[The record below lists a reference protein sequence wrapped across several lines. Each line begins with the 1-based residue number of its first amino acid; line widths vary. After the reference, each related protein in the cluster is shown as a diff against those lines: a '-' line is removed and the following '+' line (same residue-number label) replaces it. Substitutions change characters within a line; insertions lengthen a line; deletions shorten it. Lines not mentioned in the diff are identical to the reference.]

1 MKTYLELA
9 KYQIRK
15 KSNIL
20 SVIIITIALS
30 FVFIIATYKESV
42 NNRLLNDVNEYI
54 YYRSFMVGSEGYNE
68 EELMNTLYN
77 IDHVIDVYYTNY
89 FQAYVDIN
97 DFKTEEFNGGIE
109 LLAVG
114 NRALPEI
121 VEGTN
126 FPDDDGYYLIC
137 PEDFYP
143 TTAEENIEG
152 LALKDR
158 FDIKSYLNKNVY
170 MSYTGDAYNS
180 SNPDKY
186 KYDMNLKVIGLYKNS
201 IYRPDINVCYTNKKV
216 LTEYWDNVLTDITDY
231 ERFSDSIRVTINSAK
246 NVDTVL
252 KEMEDLGLIVREMA
266 FIDTSYLDNVNLITT
281 TIINFI
287 TILVFILIFL
297 MLEKDFKESKKYYRL
312 MAYLG
317 FHKSDI
323 RKTYITS
330 SIIKLLFCIS
340 LAIILT
346 IIAFIIFHIILYYR
360 PFILGKMR
368 LVYSFRSVLIMVG
381 VLLLALLIN
390 VLANY
395 KSVDFK

>member
-1 MKTYLELA
+1 
-9 KYQIRK
+9 
-15 KSNIL
+15 
-20 SVIIITIALS
+20 
-30 FVFIIATYKESV
+30 
-42 NNRLLNDVNEYI
+42 
-54 YYRSFMVGSEGYNE
+54 
-68 EELMNTLYN
+68 
-77 IDHVIDVYYTNY
+77 
-89 FQAYVDIN
+89 
-97 DFKTEEFNGGIE
+97 
-109 LLAVG
+109 
-114 NRALPEI
+114 
-121 VEGTN
+121 
-126 FPDDDGYYLIC
+126 
-137 PEDFYP
+137 
-143 TTAEENIEG
+143 
-152 LALKDR
+152 
-158 FDIKSYLNKNVY
+158 
-170 MSYTGDAYNS
+170 
-180 SNPDKY
+180 
-186 KYDMNLKVIGLYKNS
+186 
-201 IYRPDINVCYTNKKV
+201 
-216 LTEYWDNVLTDITDY
+216 
-231 ERFSDSIRVTINSAK
+231 
-246 NVDTVL
+246 
-252 KEMEDLGLIVREMA
+252 MEDLGLIVREMA

-368 LVYSFRSVLIMVG
+368 LVYSFRSVLIMIG